1 LKEDEYLSPLLI
13 ARAGKKAIVY
23 SLPHDK
29 DAWFSFVMTILRA
42 VGAASY
48 FVAFEAWAVPVNQM
62 VDTLPTSENPART
75 EGVFV
80 FGYKRS
86 GDKIALSQQFVRDP
100 GGIKFL
106 KPVNVCRRWDSL
118 MPVPENW

>member
-1 LKEDEYLSPLLI
+1 MRKRGDLSPKVVALK
-13 ARAGKKAIVY
+13 GKEVFIC
-23 SLPHDK
+23 SLPPDQ
-29 DAWFSFVMTILRA
+29 DAWFSFVMTMLRA

-48 FVAFEAWAVPVNQM
+48 FVAFEAWAVPVNQI

-75 EGVFV
+75 ERVFV

-86 GDKIALSQQFVRDP
+86 GDKIALSQQFVLDP